1 MRFSQHVASSAA
13 IWCVLGLLVVLAEE
27 VPALYNLVIRAIL
40 AGAAFVLV
48 QRIINRTMSRL
59 KANIHS

>member
-1 MRFSQHVASSAA
+1 MRFSRHIAISAA

-27 VPALYNLVIRAIL
+27 APALYNWVIRAIL

-48 QRIINRTMSRL
+48 QRVINRTMSRL

>member
-1 MRFSQHVASSAA
+1 
-13 IWCVLGLLVVLAEE
+13 LLVVLAEE